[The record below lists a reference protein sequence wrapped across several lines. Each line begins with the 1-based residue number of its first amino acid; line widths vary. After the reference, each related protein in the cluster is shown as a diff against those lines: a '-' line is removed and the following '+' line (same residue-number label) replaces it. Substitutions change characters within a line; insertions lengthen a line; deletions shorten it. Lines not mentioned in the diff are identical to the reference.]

1 MMRKSMFAALLVLI
15 MLLGGCSDVSTAPTR
30 NDESELVTETEA
42 AAEAE
47 STKSIY
53 SSESNESKAPE
64 TGAALDAAKPAHHA
78 GDFTQRGAY
87 RDVLRLR
94 TEQLRPSFWYF
105 EQKTGKRRRMRL
117 PVPLLEAIQRQAGE
131 EWAFPGRAG
140 KRPKTRQ
147 AVWADVKRAQR
158 AFRLPQNIGTH
169 SARKVYA
176 VKLLEKYGDIERVRR
191 ALNHSSTA
199 VTSIYAMADLLLE
212 RKQGTSRRREA

>member
-1 MMRKSMFAALLVLI
+1 MARRKERGDLGDMTTEYLLDKEVGRVLAALMPQNQLI
-15 MLLGGCSDVSTAPTR
+15 MRVILH
-30 NDESELVTETEA
+30 N
-42 AAEAE
+42 
-47 STKSIY
+47 
-53 SSESNESKAPE
+53 
-64 TGAALDAAKPAHHA
+64 GARI
-78 GDFTQRGAY
+78 G
-87 RDVLRLR
+87 DVLRLR

-105 EQKTGKRRRMRL
+105 EQKTGKRRRMGL

-131 EWAFPGRAG
+131 EWAFPGRDG

-212 RKQGTSRRREA
+212 KRRGASRRCEA

>member
-1 MMRKSMFAALLVLI
+1 M
-15 MLLGGCSDVSTAPTR
+15 
-30 NDESELVTETEA
+30 
-42 AAEAE
+42 
-47 STKSIY
+47 
-53 SSESNESKAPE
+53 
-64 TGAALDAAKPAHHA
+64 
-78 GDFTQRGAY
+78 
-87 RDVLRLR
+87 
-94 TEQLRPSFWYF
+94 
-105 EQKTGKRRRMRL
+105 
-117 PVPLLEAIQRQAGE
+117 PLLEAIQQQAGE
-131 EWAFPGRAG
+131 EWAFPGRDG

-212 RKQGTSRRREA
+212 KRRGASRRCEA